1 MGNKKIEFN
10 SLKIE
15 ELEDLF
21 LSLGEKKFRAE
32 QFFRFMHQKKNFEI
46 ENCKQLPKVLIE
58 KLKEIGYIN
67 TSSIYTKYESK
78 LDNTKKYLIKLYD
91 NRIIETVFMD
101 YGSYCTVCIS
111 SQVGCRMGCTFCA
124 STKEN
129 FKRKAHGSGANQQ
142 AHHRD
147 RKIDGDRAKKRRGL
161 RKGAQTLRVQAADV

>member
-1 MGNKKIEFN
+1 MENKKIEFN

-58 KLKEIGYIN
+58 KLKDIGYIN

-78 LDNTKKYLIKLYD
+78 LDNTKKYLIKLFD

-129 FKRKAHGSGANQQ
+129 FKRNLTSGEMLNLF
-142 AHHRD
+142 D
-147 RKIDGDRAKKRRGL
+147 RE
-161 RKGAQTLRVQAADV
+161 

>member
-1 MGNKKIEFN
+1 MENKKIEFN

-78 LDNTKKYLIKLYD
+78 LDNTKKYLIKLFD

-124 STKEN
+124 
-129 FKRKAHGSGANQQ
+129 
-142 AHHRD
+142 
-147 RKIDGDRAKKRRGL
+147 
-161 RKGAQTLRVQAADV
+161 

>member
-1 MGNKKIEFN
+1 MGSKKIEFN

-67 TSSIYTKYESK
+67 TS
-78 LDNTKKYLIKLYD
+78 
-91 NRIIETVFMD
+91 
-101 YGSYCTVCIS
+101 
-111 SQVGCRMGCTFCA
+111 
-124 STKEN
+124 
-129 FKRKAHGSGANQQ
+129 
-142 AHHRD
+142 
-147 RKIDGDRAKKRRGL
+147 
-161 RKGAQTLRVQAADV
+161 